1 MNSKEELTIIL
12 SKLRKDLEKDAS
24 WENDK
29 ACFKG
34 QCAVVADIVTEVLK
48 DNNYNAKTIYGQY
61 KSQHGWTFHMFTTVE
76 DFIIDLAADQFH
88 PGDEEKFSVVVTPIN
103 DSNYKLNNMQHIKMY
118 EQFIEEAILL
128 PGQDKIKRSDAI
140 DVAKIIIEGLGF
152 EFVHP
157 DTVTTK
163 YAFVQ
168 KVGIPVGS
176 IRRKKPEVGDIDI
189 VITAPIDMGILRKQ
203 PWATTVSGG
212 EKQVNFIYESPTV
225 KRKVNLFS
233 FTDPASFG
241 AALLHTT
248 GSHQYNIRL
257 RNVVFNRGFGK
268 LNQHGLFDKNMK
280 FVAGPTE
287 ASIQNAMR
295 VTVREANQREK

>member
-1 MNSKEELTIIL
+1 M
-12 SKLRKDLEKDAS
+12 R
-24 WENDK
+24 
-29 ACFKG
+29 
-34 QCAVVADIVTEVLK
+34 
-48 DNNYNAKTIYGQY
+48 
-61 KSQHGWTFHMFTTVE
+61 
-76 DFIIDLAADQFH
+76 
-88 PGDEEKFSVVVTPIN
+88 
-103 DSNYKLNNMQHIKMY
+103 HIKLY
-118 EQFIEEAILL
+118 EQFVDEAILL

-140 DVAKIIIEGLGF
+140 DVAKIIVQGLGF
-152 EFVHP
+152 EFVNP

-163 YAFVQ
+163 YSFVPN
-168 KVGIPVGS
+168 VGIPVGS

-189 VITAPIDMGILRKQ
+189 LITSPIDMAALRKQ

-248 GSHQYNIRL
+248 GSHMYNVRI

-268 LNQHGLFDKNMK
+268 LNQHGLFDKAGK
-280 FVAGPTE
+280 LVAGPTE
-287 ASIQNAMR
+287 ASIQQAMKI
-295 VTVREANQREK
+295 TVREANQREK